1 MPSEAGLRRLHPLS
15 LLFLIGGQAKSLLLP
30 GILVLFFASRQGH
43 GEIWFM
49 LLFIPAVIGS
59 LFRYWSYRYRL
70 GQDELLIREGVV
82 FRNERHIPY
91 ARIQNIDLVQ
101 NPLHRLLRVA
111 EIRLETAGGQKPEA
125 VLCVLSLDAVQRMRT
140 RIFSGRSDPGPELQ
154 TAGAVHADSDVSPA
168 GLLHVMRLGDVILF
182 GLISNKG
189 MVVVVAAMGVVWQLD
204 LVDRWTSTLSRESLE
219 RYRALIPQ
227 DDFLVAGLMGL
238 VALVTLVVFMRLLS
252 VIWAVGKFQGF
263 RLTRRGDD
271 LRAEYGLLTRV
282 SKTIPRHR
290 IQVLSTREG
299 VLHRWL
305 GRVAVQVET
314 AGSTGEGEGPSANRL
329 WLAPLI
335 RKERVAALFHEALP
349 QVDLDAV
356 RWQSIS
362 AGARRRLFRKAV
374 YGAVPITVVA
384 LYFLGAWGLFVAAL
398 LLSLRYW
405 TSGLYVKHTGYAI
418 APGAIFFRSGWW
430 VRRSRVVRFSK
441 IQSLENTEAPFDR
454 RHRMA
459 SLKVDTAGATR
470 VGHSID
476 MPYLDVGVATQMMN
490 RLYDEAGRTAFRW

>member
-15 LLFLIGGQAKSLLLP
+15 LLFLIGGQARNLLLP
-30 GILVLFFASRQGH
+30 GIFVLFFASRQGH

-49 LLFIPAVIGS
+49 LLFIPAGIS
-59 LFRYWSYRYRL
+59 ALFRYWSYRYRL

-125 VLCVLSLDAVQRMRT
+125 VLCVLSLPAVQRMRT
-140 RIFSGRSDPGPELQ
+140 RIFSGRTEPGPELQ
-154 TAGAVHADSDVSPA
+154 TAGAVRADPGAPPA

-189 MVVVVAAMGVVWQLD
+189 MVVVAAAMGLVWQLD

-227 DDFLVAGLMGL
+227 DDLLVAGLLGL
-238 VALVTLVVFMRLLS
+238 GALVVLMVFMRLLS

-263 RLTRRGDD
+263 RLTRRGED

-299 VLHRWL
+299 ILHRRF
-305 GRVAVQVET
+305 GRVAVQLET
-314 AGSTGEGEGPSANRL
+314 AGSTGQEQGPSANRL

-335 RKERVAALFHEALP
+335 RKERVAALLHEALP
-349 QVDLDAV
+349 QVDLEAV

-362 AGARRRLFRKAV
+362 AGARRRVFRKAI
-374 YGAVPITVVA
+374 YRAVPIAVA
-384 LYFLGAWGLFVAAL
+384 APYFLGAWGLVVPAL
-398 LLSLRYW
+398 LLSLQYW
-405 TSGLYVKHTGYAI
+405 TSGLYVKHTGYAL
-418 APGAIFFRSGWW
+418 APGAIFFRTGWW
-430 VRRSRVVRFSK
+430 VRRLRVVRFSK
-441 IQSLENTEAPFDR
+441 IQSLENTESPFDR

-476 MPYLDVGVATQMMN
+476 MPYLDVEVATQMMS
-490 RLYDEAGRTAFRW
+490 RLYVEAGRTAFRW

>member
-15 LLFLIGGQAKSLLLP
+15 LLFLIGGQAKRLLLP

-43 GEIWFM
+43 GELWFM
-49 LLFIPAVIGS
+49 LLFIPAVIGA
-59 LFRYWSYRYRL
+59 LFRYGSYRYRL

-101 NPLHRLLRVA
+101 NPLHRMLRVA
-111 EIRLETAGGQKPEA
+111 EIRLETAGGQQPEA

-140 RIFSGRSDPGPELQ
+140 RIFSGRPDPGPE
-154 TAGAVHADSDVSPA
+154 TAGAVQQDPGVSTA
-168 GLLHVMRLGDVILF
+168 GPLHVMRLSDVILF

-189 MVVVVAAMGVVWQLD
+189 MVVVAAAMGLVWQLD

-219 RYRALIPQ
+219 RYRALIPK
-227 DDFLVAGLMGL
+227 DDFLVAGLLGLAAL
-238 VALVTLVVFMRLLS
+238 VALLVFMRLLS

-271 LRAEYGLLTRV
+271 LRAEYGALTRI
-282 SKTIPRHR
+282 SKTIPCHR
-290 IQVLSTREG
+290 IQVLSTRES

-314 AGSTGEGEGPSANRL
+314 AGSTGEKEGPSTNRL

-335 RKERVAALFHEALP
+335 RKERVATLFHEVLP
-349 QVDLDAV
+349 QVDLEAL

-362 AGARRRLFRKAV
+362 TGARGRLFRKAI
-374 YGAVPITVVA
+374 YTAAPITVAA
-384 LYFLGAWGLFVAAL
+384 LYFFGAWGLFVPAL
-398 LLSLRYW
+398 LLSVRYW

-430 VRRSRVVRFSK
+430 VRCSRVVRFSK
-441 IQSLENTEAPFDR
+441 IQSLENSESPFDR
-454 RHRMA
+454 RHGMA
-459 SLKVDTAGATR
+459 SLKVDTAGAAR